1 MRNFKKMVSAALVLG
16 MAITSL
22 SSAVSAEES
31 EKLTIAVTGGGED
44 SMVLN
49 TALCGYLNGLSACRH
64 LYEGLYKLDEN

>member
-31 EKLTIAVTGGGED
+31 
-44 SMVLN
+44 
-49 TALCGYLNGLSACRH
+49 
-64 LYEGLYKLDEN
+64 